1 MSELYGILL
10 LMTLTILNV
19 ECHTGK
25 ISIFEYVRSNLF
37 VAQNRRFEQKI
48 SYCTVYEEN
57 KF

>member
-19 ECHTGK
+19 ECHTEK

-37 VAQNRRFEQKI
+37 VTQNRRFEQKI